1 MKRRVS
7 LLLALFAIF
16 FSLGFSAAPLTAQ
29 KKPDRK
35 ALLQAYEKMAAN
47 IEKNDV
53 DGHLTLA
60 IWCLNNGLK
69 TKAIRHLKRVLKID
83 PSNVKAHKLLG
94 HVYFKGK
101 WMTPKEKKKL
111 VKKLEEERR
120 KKLGL
125 VKYKGK
131 WVTKAEM
138 AKMKAGFV
146 KVGDQWY
153 SPEDAK
159 KIKAGYVR
167 HPETGEWIKKED
179 LPKAQQGMFL
189 VEGKWVSTQEADQYH
204 SDWAHPWI
212 LTTTHYK
219 VFTNLPWR
227 EAKLRRNDVEIIYLR
242 LKNIMEGLEP
252 QRAQRMNVYI
262 FATQGDYNT
271 YGSKYGTAYSSV
283 SGGWFS
289 QNDENLPAVCLWD
302 KDFGK
307 INLPHALALQYQF
320 FLYLQAGMKDC
331 PLWFYAGV
339 ACYCDRFYDAQVL
352 RKWGAENIVR
362 AGGVANYGRSWFSS
376 FALSPD
382 AFKASQK
389 LLKDAG
395 FLICYV
401 RDSGDKIALKYWK
414 QFWEGIKKGGKPRTL
429 VRPIYR
435 LESHLARSNKK
446 IRAFFQK
453 ILTG

>member
-1 MKRRVS
+1 MKRYVS
-7 LLLALFAIF
+7 AALVFLAF
-16 FSLGFSAAPLTAQ
+16 FFVLGLSAAPLQAQ
-29 KKPDRK
+29 KKPDKK
-35 ALLQAYEKMAAN
+35 ALLQAYEKMASDL
-47 IEKNDV
+47 EKDDL
-53 DGHLTLA
+53 DGHLDLA
-60 IWCLNNGLK
+60 VWCLANGLK
-69 TKAIRHLKRVLKID
+69 SKAVRHLKRVLKID

-94 HVYFKGK
+94 HVYYKGK
-101 WMTPKEKKKL
+101 WMTEREKAKL
-111 VKKLEEERR
+111 VKKEEEARR
-120 KKLGL
+120 KALGL

-131 WVTKAEM
+131 WVTKDEA

-153 SPEDAK
+153 SPQDAK
-159 KIKAGYVR
+159 KVKAGFVR

-189 VEGKWVSTQEADQYH
+189 VEGKWVDVGEANNYH
-204 SDWAHPWI
+204 SDWSHPWI
-212 LTTTHYK
+212 LTTEHYK
-219 VFTNLPWR
+219 VWTNLPWS
-227 EAKLRRNDVEIIYLR
+227 EAKLRKADVEAVYVR
-242 LKNIMEGLEP
+242 LKNVMEGLEP
-252 QRAQRMNVYI
+252 RRAERMNVYI

-271 YGSKYGTAYSSV
+271 YGSKYGTSYSSV
-283 SGGWFS
+283 SGGWFA
-289 QNDENLPAVCLWD
+289 QADENLPAVCLWD
-302 KDFGK
+302 KNFGK

-320 FLYLQAGMKDC
+320 FLYMGAGLKEC

-339 ACYCDRFYDAQVL
+339 AVYCDRFFDAQVL

-362 AGGVANYGRSWFSS
+362 AGGVANYGRSWFSRY
-376 FALSPD
+376 ALSPD

-401 RDSGDKIALKYWK
+401 KDSGDKIALKYWK

-435 LESHLARSNKK
+435 LESHLAKSNKK

>member
-1 MKRRVS
+1 MKRRAS

-16 FSLGFSAAPLTAQ
+16 FSLGLSAAPLAAQ

-60 IWCLNNGLK
+60 VWCLNNGLK

-111 VKKLEEERR
+111 VQKLEEERR

-159 KIKAGYVR
+159 KIKSGYIR

-219 VFTNLPWR
+219 VTTNLPWS

-262 FATQGDYNT
+262 FAT
-271 YGSKYGTAYSSV
+271 
-283 SGGWFS
+283 
-289 QNDENLPAVCLWD
+289 
-302 KDFGK
+302 
-307 INLPHALALQYQF
+307 
-320 FLYLQAGMKDC
+320 
-331 PLWFYAGV
+331 
-339 ACYCDRFYDAQVL
+339 
-352 RKWGAENIVR
+352 
-362 AGGVANYGRSWFSS
+362 
-376 FALSPD
+376 
-382 AFKASQK
+382 
-389 LLKDAG
+389 
-395 FLICYV
+395 
-401 RDSGDKIALKYWK
+401 
-414 QFWEGIKKGGKPRTL
+414 
-429 VRPIYR
+429 
-435 LESHLARSNKK
+435 
-446 IRAFFQK
+446 
-453 ILTG
+453 